1 MFWARYLRR
10 NATSWDE
17 LDSFPK
23 LRPDEQ
29 RKDMAF
35 RLQRQIRYFGNRE
48 DALPEWKEAA
58 KIGSA
63 EDVLRIWPDLPVV
76 TKDMLRTRFPAAEMG
91 RRFQMEGAA
100 NCTGGSTGEPVH
112 FFHDRTMLKCGIAA
126 IAFSSIRMGWL
137 PGMPIVILWGS
148 ERDVKKRTSLQNR
161 IHARLRNQF
170 LVDGYHLSD
179 HTVERMR
186 RHLVRGPVVM
196 YGFTSML
203 EFVARRVLE
212 KKISICPGIVR
223 AAWNGGEMLFPE
235 QIEIFRQAFGVPI
248 LNRYGGRELSVM
260 ACQFAEGA
268 ALQVLRPWLFLEV
281 LDERGRPVAP
291 GEMGRL
297 VWTSTVCTG
306 TPFIRY
312 DVEDLG
318 SFRLSDQ
325 DESGIVAIDALH
337 GRFGGLLELPGGQ
350 KINNLYW
357 NHFFKDVKEVEQ
369 FQVILRKDRS
379 LRILLRGA
387 GFSPDRESAVRGV
400 LTSFL
405 GDLPVQ
411 LQWVEQIP
419 RTKDG
424 KLIQV
429 YKET

>member
-1 MFWARYLRR
+1 
-10 NATSWDE
+10 
-17 LDSFPK
+17 
-23 LRPDEQ
+23 
-29 RKDMAF
+29 
-35 RLQRQIRYFGNRE
+35 
-48 DALPEWKEAA
+48 
-58 KIGSA
+58 
-63 EDVLRIWPDLPVV
+63 
-76 TKDMLRTRFPAAEMG
+76 
-91 RRFQMEGAA
+91 
-100 NCTGGSTGEPVH
+100 
-112 FFHDRTMLKCGIAA
+112 
-126 IAFSSIRMGWL
+126 
-137 PGMPIVILWGS
+137 
-148 ERDVKKRTSLQNR
+148 
-161 IHARLRNQF
+161 
-170 LVDGYHLSD
+170 
-179 HTVERMR
+179 
-186 RHLVRGPVVM
+186 
-196 YGFTSML
+196 
-203 EFVARRVLE
+203 
-212 KKISICPGIVR
+212 
-223 AAWNGGEMLFPE
+223 MLFPE